1 MKLSL
6 MIARGRALTSD
17 RRIIQLTVDTDR
29 HADLKQAIEAILDH
43 PLPEFMQLYSNDNGY
58 LAIRKSRC
66 DWLLI
71 GSTVDVSARYEA
83 LNKLLFGAAAIASD
97 VSDSFETFEN
107 VDPDSLVSWTGVE
120 LQNGQAKLLRIRQT
134 SVVAFCIGGRS
145 TVLVPRSYQ
154 TIPEF

>member
-1 MKLSL
+1 
-6 MIARGRALTSD
+6 MIARGCALTSD
-17 RRIIQLTVDTDR
+17 LRIVQLTVDIDR
-29 HADLKQAIEAILDH
+29 HADLKQAIEASLDH
-43 PLPEFMQLYSNDNGY
+43 PLPELIQLFSNDNGY
-58 LAIRKSRC
+58 LAIRKSRR

-71 GSTVDVSARYEA
+71 GSLADVSARFVA
-83 LNKLLFGAAAIASD
+83 LNKLLSGAAAIASD

-107 VDPDSLVSWTGVE
+107 VDPDSLVSWSGVE

-134 SVVAFCIGGRS
+134 SVVAFCIGERS